1 MTALDPV
8 RVSRAVHLDAT
19 PQDDT
24 TWRVTSADSFHL
36 VSVGDSGLLCD
47 CRDFAIR
54 GGPCKHILRV
64 GLANGDREVIS
75 ALRLLI
81 PNPQRLP
88 AQRHRVTA

>member
-8 RVSRAVHLDAT
+8 RVMKAIHLDAT

-24 TWRVTSADSFHL
+24 TWRVTSADSFHV

-64 GLANGDREVIS
+64 ALANGDREVIDS
-75 ALRLLI
+75 LRLLI
-81 PNPQRLP
+81 PNPHRLP
-88 AQRHRVTA
+88 ARRPRVAV

>member
-8 RVSRAVHLDAT
+8 RVMKAIHLDAV
-19 PQDDT
+19 PRDDT

-64 GLANGDREVIS
+64 GLANGDRTVID

-81 PNPQRLP
+81 PSPQHLP
-88 AQRHRVTA
+88 AQRRGAA

>member
-8 RVSRAVHLDAT
+8 RVMKAIHLDAV
-19 PQDDT
+19 PRDDT
-24 TWRVTSADSFHL
+24 TWRVTSTDSFHL

-64 GLANGDREVIS
+64 GLANGDRTVID

-81 PNPQRLP
+81 PSPQHLP
-88 AQRHRVTA
+88 AQRRGAA

>member
-8 RVSRAVHLDAT
+8 RVMKALYLDAV
-19 PQDDT
+19 PQDNT
-24 TWRVTSADSFHL
+24 TWRVTSADSFHV

-64 GLANGDREVIS
+64 GLANGDREVIA

-88 AQRHRVTA
+88 AQRRVTA

>member
-1 MTALDPV
+1 MKAI
-8 RVSRAVHLDAT
+8 HLDAV
-19 PQDDT
+19 PRDDT

-64 GLANGDREVIS
+64 GLANGDRTVID

-81 PNPQRLP
+81 PSPQHLP
-88 AQRHRVTA
+88 AQRRGAA

>member
-1 MTALDPV
+1 MSALDPV
-8 RVSRAVHLDAT
+8 RVCKAIHLDAISR
-19 PQDDT
+19 DDV
-24 TWRVTSADSFHL
+24 TWHVTGVDSFHF

-64 GLANGDREVIS
+64 GLANGDREVLS

-81 PNPQRLP
+81 PNPQRFP
-88 AQRHRVTA
+88 AQRRVTA